1 MKKGDL
7 IILLVVLLTAV
18 GMWGAFFFFGQHGG
32 QAVLTTPTETLT
44 LPLSQDTVRTVTGRD
59 GITVTVEVKGGA
71 VRFSHSDCPDKLCVH
86 SGALKQTGAAAAC
99 VPAGVT
105 LRVVGEGEVDAVAN

>member
-7 IILLVVLLTAV
+7 ILSAVVLTVAV
-18 GMWGAFFFFGQHGG
+18 GMWIAFSFFGQRGG
-32 QAVLTTPTETLT
+32 QAILTTPTETKT
-44 LPLSQDTVRTVTGRD
+44 LSLSDEGEFTVTGHD
-59 GITVTVEVKGGA
+59 GIAVTVTVKDGT

-86 SGALKQTGAAAAC
+86 SGALKQEGAAAAC